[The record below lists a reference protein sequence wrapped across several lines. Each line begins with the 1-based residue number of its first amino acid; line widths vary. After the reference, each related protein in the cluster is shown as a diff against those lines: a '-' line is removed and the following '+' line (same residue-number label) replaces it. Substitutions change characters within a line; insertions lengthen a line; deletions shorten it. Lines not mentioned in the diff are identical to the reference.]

1 MARVDARRRNRS
13 HRVDGMMERQ
23 WLGHVVDRDG
33 MMKRHRFRNVMD
45 RHAVRAAGET
55 HRRRSSHGR
64 VV

>member
-1 MARVDARRRNRS
+1 
-13 HRVDGMMERQ
+13 MMERQ